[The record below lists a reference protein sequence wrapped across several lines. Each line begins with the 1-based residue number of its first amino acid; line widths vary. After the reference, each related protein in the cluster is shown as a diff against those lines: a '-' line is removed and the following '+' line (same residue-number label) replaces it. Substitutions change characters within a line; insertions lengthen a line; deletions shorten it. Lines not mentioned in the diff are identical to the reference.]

1 LAVVAESVEETYFV
15 MDSVFLGSAER
26 QVLELKFQNKKD
38 LPSIFLGDLLSWVEL
53 FATDEG
59 PRLIRDG
66 GKDGVVEAFSITA
79 RKLFRLVMAT
89 AILSNKGDDSLPAS
103 FSTARVPRALGEW
116 RDQLKNVSDLAKQI
130 RREPQSEPVVI
141 GVIPNCS
148 TAKDNLRLTIV
159 GDDFQTGIKVKLIK
173 SDGESYKG
181 KEVIVKND
189 GRLDATF
196 DLSETSTPEEDF
208 MVKVINPDKGS
219 GTSFLGAFKISPNC
233 TSQSAVVK
241 PITTASEAGATAEEE
256 TPEKP
261 ASDASGTPKN
271 KSRPRKR

>member
-1 LAVVAESVEETYFV
+1 VH
-15 MDSVFLGSAER
+15 
-26 QVLELKFQNKKD
+26 
-38 LPSIFLGDLLSWVEL
+38 
-53 FATDEG
+53 
-59 PRLIRDG
+59 
-66 GKDGVVEAFSITA
+66 
-79 RKLFRLVMAT
+79 
-89 AILSNKGDDSLPAS
+89 
-103 FSTARVPRALGEW
+103 RALGEL

-241 PITTASEAGATAEEE
+241 PITTASEAGATAKETILAPLVSDAQIRKLGQRRLIPEETAPEKTASEAGATAEEE